1 MCVFR
6 GKYLY
11 VYKNMYL
18 YCFLKKYFDSIGVD
32 ESMFGPPP
40 NLSMHPHQPPPAHVL
55 FFAIRRGRRLPSNY
69 TRRP

>member
-40 NLSMHPHQPPPAHVL
+40 NLSMHPHQPPQPMFSSSL
-55 FFAIRRGRRLPSNY
+55 
-69 TRRP
+69 